1 MTYLHIEK
9 MKSTDW
15 YYDKL
20 SGDLRQYRKAF
31 KSYND
36 TVTMLSKLDPN
47 TVVSLVNQYVP
58 SDMRAE
64 VCTQVLKRLQHV

>member
-1 MTYLHIEK
+1 MTDLHIEK

-20 SGDLRQYRKAF
+20 SGDLRQYRKAL

-36 TVTMLSKLDPN
+36 TVTMLSKLDPD
-47 TVVSLVNQYVP
+47 TVVTLVNQYVP
-58 SDMRAE
+58 TDMRAE
-64 VCTQVLKRLQHV
+64 VLKRVHHV

>member
-1 MTYLHIEK
+1 MTDLHIDK

-20 SGDLRQYRKAF
+20 SGDLRQYRKAV

-36 TVTMLSKLDPN
+36 TVNMLTTLDYD
-47 TVVSLVNQYVP
+47 TATALVNEYVP
-58 SDMRAE
+58 TDMRAE
-64 VCTQVLKRLQHV
+64 VMKRLKHV